1 MKKLILLLLLVC
13 FGCSKNCDELEM
25 IAFQQYQDAT
35 FRCGGSS
42 TCRMEI
48 QRQYNQKI
56 KEIRQNCN

>member
-1 MKKLILLLLLVC
+1 MKKIILLLLLVC

>member
-13 FGCSKNCDELEM
+13 FGCSKNCDELES

-42 TCRMEI
+42 HCRIEI
-48 QRQYNQKI
+48 KRQYENKLS
-56 KEIRQNCN
+56 EIRKNCN